1 MRYREL
7 KELDRHQRDI
17 TIDRDEN
24 EEILTHTRSIDE
36 KYYKIKHITSENVR
50 YSPMPHVHR
59 ESRDMVETNLTDEEA
74 ESFFEQWNSNCPDI
88 GFQSIGTTIG
98 TPIGTQTSDVDE
110 SDESD
115 DPDYVPTNSDTESH
129 DSEYDSEFQLTD
141 DSEYDSPE
149 EYL

>member
-17 TIDRDEN
+17 TVDRDEA

-36 KYYKIKHITSENVR
+36 KYYKIKHITSENMR
-50 YSPMPHVHR
+50 FSPMPHMHR
-59 ESRDMVETNLTDEEA
+59 ERRDMVETNLTDEEA
-74 ESFFEQWNSNCPDI
+74 ESFLEQWNSNWNPDI
-88 GFQSIGTTIG
+88 EIQS
-98 TPIGTQTSDVDE
+98 IGTQTSDIDE

-129 DSEYDSEFQLTD
+129 DSEDDSEFHLTD
-141 DSEYDSPE
+141 DSEYDSVE

>member
-1 MRYREL
+1 M
-7 KELDRHQRDI
+7 
-17 TIDRDEN
+17 TVDRDE
-24 EEILTHTRSIDE
+24 EEQILTHTRSIDE
-36 KYYKIKHITSENVR
+36 KYYKIKHITSENMR
-50 YSPMPHVHR
+50 FSPMPHMHR

-88 GFQSIGTTIG
+88 GFQT
-98 TPIGTQTSDVDE
+98 IGTQTSDVDE

>member
-1 MRYREL
+1 MIFFVVRYREL

-17 TIDRDEN
+17 TVDRDEA

-36 KYYKIKHITSENVR
+36 KYYKIKHITSENMR
-50 YSPMPHVHR
+50 FSPLPHMHR
-59 ESRDMVETNLTDEEA
+59 ERRDIVETNLTDEEA
-74 ESFFEQWNSNCPDI
+74 ESFFEQWNSNCN
-88 GFQSIGTTIG
+88 FQS
-98 TPIGTQTSDVDE
+98 IGTQTSDIDE

-129 DSEYDSEFQLTD
+129 DSEYDSEFHLTD
-141 DSEYDSPE
+141 DSEYDSVE